1 MFLPTAERHGA
12 GARRALLLYMSTR
25 DEKAAEAGQAEA
37 AEWYAA
43 CVSPKGRMAMTADE
57 LATGYDLRRV
67 VGRSPS
73 NRDWKAWMDAAE
85 AELSRLQA
93 AERDAEV
100 MP

>member
-1 MFLPTAERHGA
+1 
-12 GARRALLLYMSTR
+12 
-25 DEKAAEAGQAEA
+25 
-37 AEWYAA
+37 
-43 CVSPKGRMAMTADE
+43 MAMTADE